1 MSEDTQ
7 RHLRLLSLGEYYLG
21 CKIGFRLIFV
31 DGGGIRGLSSF
42 VILQQIMNGVNQD
55 RGPGDQ
61 LHPWQVFDM
70 IGGTSTG
77 GIIAIMLGR
86 LRMTLDECEDAYLKL
101 SKRIF
106 QPKRRFGK
114 PLKVADYLQ
123 ANGRFDAHKLEEVIK
138 DSIRATKIDDV
149 ALHEDA
155 LLKDEDPR
163 CKVFVCATRA
173 NNSEPALLRSY
184 QNPKMAPVLFNE
196 CKIWEACRAT
206 SAATTFFDP
215 VTIGKYG
222 QTFVDGAVVYNN
234 PVQLV
239 QRETSQ
245 LWPGR
250 KAMIISVGT
259 GAAPTKSFDGSLL
272 AIVNS
277 MKSILTQTERTANDF
292 YHANQE
298 MATDK
303 RLFRFNVTRG
313 LEGIGLAEYKEIG
326 AIVDA
331 TQSYLDQAETCE
343 KLSTCIEKLT
353 KSNDECRCG
362 C

>member
-7 RHLRLLSLGEYYLG
+7 RHLRLLSL
-21 CKIGFRLIFV
+21 
-31 DGGGIRGLSSF
+31 DGGGIRGLSSL
-42 VILQQIMNGVNQD
+42 VILQQIMNGVNQN
-55 RGPGDQ
+55 RGLDDQ

-114 PLKVADYLQ
+114 ALKVADYLQ
-123 ANGRFDAHKLEEVIK
+123 ANGRFDAHKLEEVMK
-138 DSIRATKIDDV
+138 ENIRLTKIDDAV
-149 ALHEDA
+149 LEEDA
-155 LLKDEDPR
+155 LLRDDDPR
-163 CKVFVCATRA
+163 CKVFVCAVRA
-173 NNSEPALLRSY
+173 NNSESALLRSY

-239 QRETSQ
+239 QREASQ

-250 KAMIISVGT
+250 KTIMISVGT
-259 GAAPTKSFDGSLL
+259 GAAPTKSFDGNLL

-292 YHANQE
+292 YHANHE

-331 TQSYLDQAETCE
+331 TQSYLDQADTYE
-343 KLSTCIEKLT
+343 KLSVCIEKLT
-353 KSNDECRCG
+353 KSNDESNSTARE
-362 C
+362 